1 MGHIG
6 LLVQGQGVDLSRA
19 SRILV
24 CTLHG
29 GGVLLAAATHR
40 REYHIVLASTS
51 PISDI
56 ILILDRCSVYSTRIA
71 CHRMGISCIVRLFE
85 LVHSQC
91 MQ

>member
-40 REYHIVLASTS
+40 R
-51 PISDI
+51 
-56 ILILDRCSVYSTRIA
+56 
-71 CHRMGISCIVRLFE
+71 
-85 LVHSQC
+85 
-91 MQ
+91 